1 MSKVF
6 FGVFWPGGVIFINL
20 ISPISILSKDKEI
33 LILLSIFPQQPI
45 EQREQHMEQSMFGCI
60 EVLNK
65 DEEENVVAG
74 QERHRVRTQ
83 VITRLRVR
91 AGAKICYNF
100 MKYVGKKRASN
111 MDKNY
116 PIEAPCATAHGLIL
130 GRMWE
135 TVAHSSQRETGSWKF
150 PRTPVPGPGNGK
162 RSVIRFWF
170 KCRANIAR
178 LNGKKFNI
186 FQVIENG
193 YKSINSHL
201 RNWFYNLANIGFN
214 IRCEKFLS

>member
-33 LILLSIFPQQPI
+33 LILLSIFPQQPK

-74 QERHRVRTQ
+74 QERHRVQTQ

-91 AGAKICYNF
+91 AGQKYATILWNMLAKNVLQIWTKITQLKPHVQLH
-100 MKYVGKKRASN
+100 MA
-111 MDKNY
+111 
-116 PIEAPCATAHGLIL
+116 
-130 GRMWE
+130 
-135 TVAHSSQRETGSWKF
+135 
-150 PRTPVPGPGNGK
+150 
-162 RSVIRFWF
+162 
-170 KCRANIAR
+170 
-178 LNGKKFNI
+178 
-186 FQVIENG
+186 
-193 YKSINSHL
+193 
-201 RNWFYNLANIGFN
+201 
-214 IRCEKFLS
+214 